1 MKRILLTLSILL
13 LVCFHANAQSAVDLG
28 TVRDGTY
35 INPGFGFSYTY
46 PKDWVV
52 HGQATNERIRE
63 IGKEKIV
70 ESGVLSKSSAEA
82 SVKNTHYLLTV
93 FRHPLGKPGVTFNPA
108 ILILAEDVAYAPGIT
123 NGKDYLLNLR
133 TMMEKTGAEFTL
145 KEPAESHFAG
155 TQFFRENATSTMN
168 GIPAVQSFFCRI
180 VNGYALVFVFIGPD
194 QTTVDQMAKTM
205 ETLELVAPGS
215 PKPE

>member
-1 MKRILLTLSILL
+1 MKRILLSLSILL
-13 LVCFHANAQSAVDLG
+13 LVCFHANAQAEIDLG
-28 TVRDGTY
+28 TVRDGAY
-35 INPGFGFSYTY
+35 INPGFGFSYRC

-70 ESGVLSKSSAEA
+70 ESGALSKSSAEV

-93 FRHPLGKPGVTFNPA
+93 FRHPIGKPGITFNPA
-108 ILILAEDVAYAPGIT
+108 ILILAEDVSFAPGIT
-123 NGKDYLLNLR
+123 NGKDYLLNMR
-133 TMMEKTGAEFTL
+133 PIMEKTGAQFTL
-145 KEPAESHFAG
+145 KEPQEYHFAG
-155 TQFFRENATSTMN
+155 LQFFRANATSTTN